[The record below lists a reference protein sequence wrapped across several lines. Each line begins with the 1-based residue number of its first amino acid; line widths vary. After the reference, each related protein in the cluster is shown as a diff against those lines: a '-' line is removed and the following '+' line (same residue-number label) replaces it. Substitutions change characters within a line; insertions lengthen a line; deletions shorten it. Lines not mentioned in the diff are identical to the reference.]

1 MIASSLSL
9 HDAVDDSI
17 SEVDGSGSRRSWVG
31 ARSVSVE
38 SVGIGDH
45 FLSTVLILSAELEP
59 HCCLSRLELL
69 VPDTVAPTLSL
80 HTMQWMTASAG

>member
-1 MIASSLSL
+1 M

-17 SEVDGSGSRRSWVG
+17 SEVDGSRRSWVG

-38 SVGIGDH
+38 IVGIGDH